1 MKRKQQL
8 PIRPVLFA
16 LSGAVLGLAVYAA
29 AGVSAVSCPVTTL
42 ALMGWLLS
50 CAV

>member
-1 MKRKQQL
+1 MNRKQHVSVR
-8 PIRPVLFA
+8 PILFA
-16 LSGAVLGLAVYAA
+16 IGGAILGLAIYAA